1 MATKHPG
8 VAPHDQDKVV
18 EGGQAEERYGGKG
31 AAGDQEPGASGAT
44 SEALLPPDT
53 AAPGSIKA
61 AVAEEVNRIL
71 TAIGVVR
78 PEEGTPKAS
87 QSAAERSRKV
97 LADRAK
103 AAEEELNN
111 QSRYRAAADGFIPSP
126 VPGGGGLYVRQGAEF
141 SFSGVPGRWMEPLDE
156 RSDQRVKERDE
167 KAEKRKE
174 ELARG
179 AVAKS
184 ALDEASRVIERMHQ
198 DAEGGAKFTPDAPRK
213 PGTNG

>member
-1 MATKHPG
+1 MAATKHPG

-18 EGGQAEERYGGKG
+18 EGGQAEERYGDKG
-31 AAGDQEPGASGAT
+31 PSGAT

-78 PEEGTPKAS
+78 PDERGKGS
-87 QSAAERSRKV
+87 SSAAERSRQV

-103 AAEEELNN
+103 AAEEEVNN
-111 QSRYRAAADGFIPSP
+111 QSRYRAASDGFIPSP
-126 VPGGGGLYVRQGAEF
+126 VPGGGGLYVKGGDEF
-141 SFSGVPGRWMEPLDE
+141 MFSGVPGRWMQPLDD

-167 KAEKRKE
+167 KAEKRRE

-184 ALDEASRVIERMHQ
+184 ALDEASRVIDRMHQ
-198 DAEGGAKFTPDAPRK
+198 DAEGGARFQPDPPRK